1 MGNLLT
7 MRTFKKKPGSQRFA
21 PLKVVFILGCGL
33 IAHAFSLAQAPASQ
47 PIYPMALVERA
58 AANELLANENRLNH
72 SLQPVRFKL
81 YKQNEKGTT
90 TKEVVQTKDGTVT
103 RLLTIDG
110 KPLTEDQEQEEG
122 ARLERLMDQPETQ
135 ERRKKREQDDAE
147 RSNKLI
153 KIMPL
158 AFLYTFQG
166 VVQGPTGPAIKLS
179 FQPNPHFVPPDT
191 EARIAVGIAGE
202 LLIDKERERMVRLD
216 AHLFTDVDFG
226 WGFIGRLY
234 KGGNIR
240 IENADIG
247 SGNWQLVHM
256 KLDLAGKALM
266 VKSLTV
272 RITED
277 ASDFE
282 PVARGM
288 DYKDAIR
295 MLQHVTSAHV
305 QKP

>member
-1 MGNLLT
+1 MWPL
-7 MRTFKKKPGSQRFA
+7 KKTAGTRRFA
-21 PLKVVFILGCGL
+21 RVKVIFVLGFG
-33 IAHAFSLAQAPASQ
+33 IAVKAPILAQATATQ
-47 PIYPMALVERA
+47 PIDPMALVERA
-58 AANELLANENRLNH
+58 AANELRANENRLSH
-72 SLQPVRFKL
+72 SQQPVRFRL
-81 YKQNEKGTT
+81 YKENEKGTT
-90 TKEVVQTKDGTVT
+90 TKAVVQTKDGTVA

-110 KPLTEDQEQEEG
+110 KPLTEDQEQDEA
-122 ARLERLMDQPETQ
+122 ARLDRLMEQPETQ
-135 ERRKKREQDDAE
+135 ERRRKREQEDTE

-153 KIMPL
+153 KIMPV
-158 AFLYTFQG
+158 AFLYTYQG
-166 VVQGPTGPAIKLS
+166 IVQGPTGPAVKLS

-191 EARIAVGIAGE
+191 ETRIAVGIAGE

-247 SGNWQLVHM
+247 NGNWQLVHM
-256 KLDLAGKALM
+256 KLDLTGKALM
-266 VKSLTV
+266 VKTLTFH
-272 RITED
+272 ITED
-277 ASDFE
+277 ATDFE
-282 PVARGM
+282 PVPTGM

-295 MLQHVTSAHV
+295 MLQHATSAHI